1 MSGMSPE
8 SNILPALLGAG
19 AAQAQHP
26 SPLEE
31 EVAGLFDQFR
41 DRLFRYLLTFGL
53 PISDCEELIQETF
66 LALFQ
71 HLRRGRSRRN
81 LPSWLFRVA
90 HNLALKNRLRSRKD
104 LLMTGTEVSV
114 IDPSPSPEDQSVSN
128 QTHKRLL
135 AVLRALPE
143 QNRRCLVLRAEG
155 LRYREI
161 AEVLDMSLGAV
172 SLSLG
177 QSLARIAR
185 AAER

>member
-1 MSGMSPE
+1 MSAFPPE
-8 SNILPALLGAG
+8 SDILPALLGADAAG
-19 AAQAQHP
+19 AQP
-26 SPLEE
+26 RSPLED
-31 EVAGLFDQFR
+31 EVVGLFDQFR
-41 DRLFRYLLTFGL
+41 DRLLRYLLSFGL
-53 PISDCEELIQETF
+53 PVSDCEELIQETF

-71 HLRRGRSRRN
+71 HLNRGRPRRN

-90 HNLALKNRLRSRKD
+90 HNLALKKRLRLRRD
-104 LLMTGTEVSV
+104 TLMTSAPDSV

-143 QNRRCLVLRAEG
+143 QNRRCLALRAEG

-177 QSLARIAR
+177 QSLARLAR
-185 AAER
+185 ARER